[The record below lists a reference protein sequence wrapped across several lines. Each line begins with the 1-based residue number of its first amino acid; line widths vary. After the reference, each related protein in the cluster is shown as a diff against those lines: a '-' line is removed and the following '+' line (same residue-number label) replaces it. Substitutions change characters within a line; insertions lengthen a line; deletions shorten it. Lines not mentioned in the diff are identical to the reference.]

1 MKFLNST
8 VANDLQY
15 LTLVFEVVG
24 FTLAFME
31 IKYPK
36 GAHRIEIAIKGI
48 EKVVQRVSYQMAR
61 NAIAQTLITIFILLL
76 FAAVIPTL
84 WGLFSLP
91 NYVWWMFGSVGI
103 VVGIIIALHL
113 MVDFLDSLNRFSN
126 GKAIGA
132 LGVCLGS
139 LGIIG
144 EIYQI
149 LFLWYG

>member
-15 LTLVFEVVG
+15 LTLIFEVVG
-24 FTLAFME
+24 FTLAFIE

-36 GAHRIEIAIKGI
+36 GAHRIERGFKGL
-48 EKVVQRVSYQMAR
+48 EKAVQRMSYRMAK
-61 NAIAQTLITIFILLL
+61 NPVVQTLITIFILLL
-76 FAAVIPTL
+76 FAAVIPTV

-91 NYVWWMFGSVGI
+91 SYVWWMFSSVGI
-103 VVGIIIALHL
+103 AVGAIIGLHL
-113 MVDFLDSLNRFSN
+113 AVDFLDSLNRFSN

-139 LGIIG
+139 LGIMG

-149 LFLWYG
+149 LVLWYG